1 MAWIIF
7 VVLIIG
13 LLYII
18 STYNGLVEVKNG
30 VSKAW
35 ANIDVLLKQRHD
47 ELPKLI
53 DTCKQHMQYEQATLE
68 KVIAARSRVSSA
80 RESQN
85 LPALGQAEGAL
96 RSSVG
101 QLFALSE
108 NYPELKASEQFVQL
122 QARITALE
130 SGIADRR
137 EFYNESVNINNVR
150 IAQFPGVLVARF
162 FNFKDFSLLTF
173 STEETQDVDIG
184 ARFQG

>member
-7 VVLIIG
+7 LVLIIG

-68 KVIAARSRVSSA
+68 KVISARSRVSSA
-80 RESQN
+80 RESHN

-108 NYPELKASEQFVQL
+108 NYPELKASEQFAQL
-122 QARITALE
+122 QARISALE

-150 IAQFPGVLVARF
+150 IAQFPGLLVARF
-162 FNFKDFSLLTF
+162 FNFKDFALLTF
-173 STEETQDVDIG
+173 SIEETQDVDVS
-184 ARFQG
+184 ARFQN